1 MNSADMS
8 ADTSADASA
17 DASADHWLQLS
28 NINCSQPSADASA
41 DSFIK
46 CVQFMSSLQLCQVMG
61 GWERLGEVGRFFLY
75 KMCTIHVLFAVV

>member
-8 ADTSADASA
+8 ADTSA

-28 NINCSQPSADASA
+28 NINCSQPSA

>member
-1 MNSADMS
+1 MNSADM
-8 ADTSADASA
+8 
-17 DASADHWLQLS
+17 
-28 NINCSQPSADASA
+28 SA

>member
-28 NINCSQPSADASA
+28 NINCSQPSADASGDVSA
-41 DSFIK
+41 ESFTK
-46 CVQFMSSLQLCQVMG
+46 FVFLQ
-61 GWERLGEVGRFFLY
+61 LGEVVRGCKRL
-75 KMCTIHVLFAVV
+75 